1 MSRWP
6 LRVAAL
12 ALLTGVL
19 GAVARPAAADPE
31 GRLADFSFERGA
43 LRLVFSA
50 SDLLPGQSIDPDS
63 VEVTLDGVPV
73 AATARPISG
82 GTEEVLGAPTRT
94 AVLIIDSSRS
104 MQDEKLAAAKAA
116 AVQFLQ
122 SVPVDVR
129 VGLVDV
135 SGQATVVAAP
145 TTDRDAV
152 LTGLSS
158 VTAGGKSAIYDGV
171 LMALEVAGSRGTRNL
186 VLLSDGGENG
196 STADLGSTLRALETS
211 EADLDA
217 VSIGN
222 RAEQVRQLRQLTD
235 AVNGRVLSLDDRL
248 DPAELVAAFAD
259 VAREISR
266 QLQLRVDVPPTMVG
280 QSVSVVVDAVAG
292 STAVSAEAEYRLV
305 QDAPSGLAASGPQ
318 PYPVSRGPLASPA
331 VLPVA
336 LAALFL
342 GAALLLWLAVTTVVP
357 DARSDARVRRRL
369 SIYTL
374 TGGAPVKERET
385 TALGASHLARSAV
398 ELAGRVVARRD
409 LEGVLAQKLEA
420 AAVPV
425 KPPEWLLIH
434 VGFALAGSLLLLLL
448 SGGSIPAAVVGI
460 VLGVSLPWLWLGF
473 QDSRRTGAFLAQLPD
488 TLQVIAGSLSA
499 GYSLPQAIDSV
510 VRESSPPVSTEF
522 NRALVEAR
530 LGVPIEDALDAIA
543 DRMASE
549 DFGWVVMA
557 IRIQREVGGNLAEVL
572 STVAATLRERERLRR
587 QVRVLSA
594 EGRLSAW
601 VLGLLPPVFTVYL
614 ALVRPS
620 YLRPL
625 VTEAIGWVLV
635 AVAVLLMTTG
645 VVWLR
650 KVVRVEV

>member
-12 ALLTGVL
+12 VLLTGVL
-19 GAVARPAAADPE
+19 GVARPAAADPE
-31 GRLADFSFERGA
+31 GRLADLSFERGA

-50 SDLLPGQSIDPDS
+50 SDLLPGQAIDPAS
-63 VEVTLDGVPV
+63 VEVTLDGIPV
-73 AATARPISG
+73 DATARPISG
-82 GTEEVLGAPTRT
+82 GTEELLGAPTRT
-94 AVLIIDSSRS
+94 AVLVIDSSRS
-104 MQDEKLAAAKAA
+104 MQGEKLTAAKAA

-122 SVPVDVR
+122 SVPDDVR

-145 TTDRDAV
+145 TTDRGAV
-152 LTGLSS
+152 LTGLDS

-171 LMALEVAGSRGTRNL
+171 LTALEVAGARGTHNL

-196 STADLGSTLRALETS
+196 SMADLGSTLQGLEAS

-222 RAEQVRQLRQLTD
+222 RAEQVRQLTELTD
-235 AVNGRVLSLDDRL
+235 AVSGRVLSLDDQL

-266 QLQLRVDVPPTMVG
+266 QLQVRVDVPPDMLG

-292 STAVSAEAEYRLV
+292 STAVSGEAEYRLV
-305 QDAPSGLAASGPQ
+305 EDAPGGLAASGPR
-318 PYPVSRGPLASPA
+318 PYSLSRGPLASPA

-342 GAALLLWLAVTTVVP
+342 GAALLLALAVTTVVP
-357 DARSDARVRRRL
+357 AARSDARVRRRL

-420 AAVPV
+420 AAVPL

-434 VGFALAGSLLLLLL
+434 VGFTLAGSLLLLLL

-460 VLGVSLPWLWLGF
+460 VLGVSVPWLWLGF
-473 QDSRRTGAFLAQLPD
+473 KDSRRTGAFLAQLPD

-625 VTEAIGWVLV
+625 VTEAIGWVLI